1 MDVILLIIT
10 IKNHVVLLL
19 YSYIFL
25 KPFHYIQV
33 LYYRFFIHYIQSQYY
48 YSREQS
54 NYVFLPM
61 FTIEFPKPFNNIQ
74 VLYYNFF
81 ILSGISHYMNKL

>member
-1 MDVILLIIT
+1 MDIIQLIIT

-48 YSREQS
+48 YKTLM
-54 NYVFLPM
+54 Y
-61 FTIEFPKPFNNIQ
+61 EFDLNRRSLQFVHSVEKVI
-74 VLYYNFF
+74 
-81 ILSGISHYMNKL
+81 I